1 MDRDVFILSAATAA
15 EPADAIR
22 QAFENTDL
30 KPSRVQDA
38 VFGLE
43 NSTSIPNVEHI
54 VDAAGLVCPAVVV
67 SSGLRAVFF
76 AGQSILSDDLDIAVV
91 IGLGEN
97 TSTAL
102 LLVSPDAVGRYNLL
116 PRARLAARSLSGTD
130 SALRSAGLV
139 TGDIAIIKPG
149 DNGVLSIKELLEELE
164 QRQVQWGMV
173 SAGDSALLLERI

>member
-15 EPADAIR
+15 EPAGAIR

-43 NSTSIPNVEHI
+43 SSTSIPNVEQF
-54 VDAAGLVCPAVVV
+54 VVAAGLTCPVVTV

-130 SALRSAGLV
+130 PALRTAGLV
-139 TGDIAIIKPG
+139 MGDIAIIKPAES
-149 DNGVLSIKELLEELE
+149 GVLSIKELVEEL
-164 QRQVQWGMV
+164 
-173 SAGDSALLLERI
+173 